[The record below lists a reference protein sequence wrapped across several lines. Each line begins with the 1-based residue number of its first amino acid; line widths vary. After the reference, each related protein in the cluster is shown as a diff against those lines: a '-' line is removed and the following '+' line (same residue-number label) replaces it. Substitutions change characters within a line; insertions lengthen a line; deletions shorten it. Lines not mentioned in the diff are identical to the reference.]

1 MEKMKNF
8 FYLDEKKL
16 GYLMVAPAILLISI
30 VVIWPILRSFY
41 NSMFDYRLNDPNRS
55 QLMMEST
62 VDLERY
68 VDNIFYLE
76 NEFEKIS
83 EIEENSSKVNNHIE
97 NIRMYHEKFVN
108 SGNTNEKVKQV
119 QEKIDSFTPVR
130 DNNLK
135 YVKIEDDLA
144 REYQKELDE
153 LSTYVESLIE
163 KELIEADKFG
173 NSIGIIDAQSETI
186 LESNFIGFK
195 NYSRYLRDS
204 RMWAAL
210 SNTAFFTII
219 SVSLELIFGLIIALL
234 VNRSFKGRG
243 IVRASVLIPWAI
255 PTAVSA
261 MMWKFLLDG
270 QNGIISYIFS
280 SLNFIPNMSWALSTS
295 SGGMFSVILADVWKT
310 TPYMALLILAG
321 LQTIDKSL
329 YEASSVDGAS
339 SWQQF
344 WSITLPMLKGPILVA
359 LLFRTL
365 DAFRVFDL
373 IYVLTGGGP
382 SNATESISVYAYKTL
397 FAQQNFGA
405 GSVLSIFV
413 FIFVAIISI
422 VYIKFIGSELFKD
435 KT

>member
-1 MEKMKNF
+1 MKKF

-163 KELIEADKFG
+163 KE
-173 NSIGIIDAQSETI
+173 
-186 LESNFIGFK
+186 
-195 NYSRYLRDS
+195 
-204 RMWAAL
+204 
-210 SNTAFFTII
+210 
-219 SVSLELIFGLIIALL
+219 
-234 VNRSFKGRG
+234 
-243 IVRASVLIPWAI
+243 
-255 PTAVSA
+255 
-261 MMWKFLLDG
+261 
-270 QNGIISYIFS
+270 
-280 SLNFIPNMSWALSTS
+280 
-295 SGGMFSVILADVWKT
+295 
-310 TPYMALLILAG
+310 
-321 LQTIDKSL
+321 
-329 YEASSVDGAS
+329 
-339 SWQQF
+339 
-344 WSITLPMLKGPILVA
+344 
-359 LLFRTL
+359 
-365 DAFRVFDL
+365 
-373 IYVLTGGGP
+373 
-382 SNATESISVYAYKTL
+382 
-397 FAQQNFGA
+397 
-405 GSVLSIFV
+405 
-413 FIFVAIISI
+413 
-422 VYIKFIGSELFKD
+422 
-435 KT
+435 